1 MKSPLHS
8 DGKSVAAALG
18 AMREAADIAAREAR
32 RTLTRLGEETVA
44 YARDRAA
51 ADSWVDRTGNLR
63 SSVGYGVYDG
73 RAKAVDSGFPQ
84 VKDGAEGPAEGRK
97 YLEGVAAGLAAGAR
111 QSLVVVAGMD
121 YASDVEALDNKDV
134 LAGPELMARR
144 KLPGY
149 MERTRRR
156 VEELVN
162 RLLK

>member
-8 DGKSVAAALG
+8 DRKSVAAALG
-18 AMREAADIAAREAR
+18 AMREAAGIAAREAR

-44 YARDRAA
+44 YARDRTAE
-51 ADSWVDRTGNLR
+51 DSWVDRTGNLR

-73 RAKAVDSGFPQ
+73 RAKTADSGFPQ

-97 YLEGVAAGLAAGAR
+97 LLNEVAAGLAAGAR

-121 YASDVEALDNKDV
+121 YASDVEALDSKDV
-134 LAGPELMARR
+134 LAGPELLARR

-156 VEELVN
+156 VEGLVN

>member
-8 DGKSVAAALG
+8 DRKSVAAALG
-18 AMREAADIAAREAR
+18 AMREAAGIAAREAR
-32 RTLTRLGEETVA
+32 RTLSRLGEETVA
-44 YARDRAA
+44 YARDRSAE
-51 ADSWVDRTGNLR
+51 DSWVDRTGNLR

-73 RAKAVDSGFPQ
+73 RERV
-84 VKDGAEGPAEGRK
+84 
-97 YLEGVAAGLAAGAR
+97 AGAR

-121 YASDVEALDNKDV
+121 YASEVEALDNKDV
-134 LAGPELMARR
+134 LAGPELLARR

-156 VEELVN
+156 VEGLVN